1 MTLTREDVLHIAR
14 LARLGLSEDDLTR
27 FQGQLSQILQQF
39 ESLRAVNTDDVPPTA
54 YTLPLENVWRE
65 DEERPSLP
73 VEEVLA
79 NAPLREGHFFRVRR
93 VLE

>member
-1 MTLTREDVLHIAR
+1 MSETTVTDVAVE
-14 LARLGLSEDDLTR
+14 RLGVS
-27 FQGQLSQILQQF
+27 
-39 ESLRAVNTDDVPPTA
+39 A
-54 YTLPLENVWRE
+54 YTLPLENIWRE